1 LVEVQALVSAA
12 NFGTPQ
18 RNVNGFDYR
27 RLSMLLAVLEKRMK
41 IIMGTRDVFVNL
53 VGGLKVNDPAA
64 DLGIIS
70 AVASS
75 AMEKVIP
82 PDFVLIGEV
91 GLTGEVRSVG
101 QLKKRLK
108 EAKAL
113 GFTQALIPH
122 SSKQSI
128 KPLPKGL
135 IVKPVSTV
143 QEAFNILF

>member
-1 LVEVQALVSAA
+1 
-12 NFGTPQ
+12 
-18 RNVNGFDYR
+18 
-27 RLSMLLAVLEKRMK
+27 M
-41 IIMGTRDVFVNL
+41 I
-53 VGGLKVNDPAA
+53 PAA

-75 AMEKVIP
+75 ALEKAIP

-91 GLTGEVRSVG
+91 GLAGEVRSVG

-122 SSKQSI
+122 SGKTIHQASSKRLDSQTCFHCS
-128 KPLPKGL
+128 GS
-135 IVKPVSTV
+135 V
-143 QEAFNILF
+143 